1 MSTLQG
7 RSIATTYK
15 DLLQVSNNNIGVD
28 GTIRAVEDGEGTQSA
43 LALSTDTIEIRGPII
58 PSTNATFDIGSA
70 ERKIRHLYLSSNSL
84 YVGDLQF
91 SEQDLQEVK
100 NVRGGAYAT
109 SAQGA
114 LAETA
119 LQPGA
124 FSFGDLSSKPTTLA
138 GYGIIDAATAAQG
151 DAADA
156 ALAKANT
163 ALQPGGVRFTN
174 DVTDKPTTLAGYGIT
189 DAFDGN
195 FSSLQGTPTSLAG
208 YGITDAATATQGDKA
223 DSALQPGD
231 NIAFSNVTNTPTSLA
246 GYGITD
252 AATSAQGSLAD
263 TALQPG
269 DSVSFSNITNTP
281 VTLAGYGITNAATS
295 TQGDKADTALQPDT
309 EIHVNTVHLSGGKI
323 FGPATMYIDPE
334 AIGDNTGK
342 LVILGD
348 LQVDG
353 VTTTVNST
361 TVSVSDKNF
370 EIAKGATTS
379 AQADGAGL
387 LINPDISMLYQAITD
402 SINFNKTLT
411 TNGDIR
417 INDQTSGATR
427 KIVFDMTNTG
437 GAQTDLSIQANNGN
451 LSFYSEAQAAEYMRI
466 NSSGNVGIGVTAPT
480 YKLDVAGDINMT
492 GALKVNGQDAVF
504 SNWTNQNDG
513 SISRASD
520 VSVTGDVD
528 VSGTMGVG
536 EVFVMD
542 NDGTL
547 GGATPTTV
555 GQVVTWDG
563 AKWIAADNVGGG
575 GSSGPSE
582 VPAAFSAALTQGQ
595 SVHTINF
602 AKTYDTIPA
611 VVTDLQITGDGDI
624 IPYVI
629 TAVTTSNMTVTFA
642 SAIPNNNYKLN
653 IAFGGRD
660 VFWNAGNLN
669 TINYTDGNVGIG
681 TTNPSDKLAVLGNS
695 TNFGISITNGNN
707 PARVTLVN
715 NEGNATI
722 DANNGLLRLGNFTSG
737 DLVIDSTGNV
747 GIGTTNPSTA
757 LDVLGSNQG
766 VALFKS
772 QSTTEGATTTIA
784 IESPSAT
791 SNGRTRVGADVDDLF
806 FSTSNGAS
814 DPNSS
819 VERMRIDTAGNVGI
833 GTTSPGEILH
843 VEKSSGTTLVKTEV
857 ATNSVVG
864 FDIKKTGATNQEWR
878 IVDGQTI
885 NGRLEIYDVTD
896 SRSVMA
902 FDGDGNVGIG
912 TTSPSS
918 LLHVAPKN
926 NVDPDGFTTNESY
939 FKVFDNATSGL
950 GQGRNGG
957 VVYIDAN
964 YYTGES
970 DVLHVLG
977 RGVSKLLV
985 KGNGNVGIGTTSP
998 DALLDVE
1005 GSLDQLNSATIKNTS
1020 STGYGLMTMGGGN
1033 GATRYVADFRDKD
1046 GTSCLK
1052 IDGNGNVGIGT
1063 GSPDAT
1069 LHISSPQPV
1078 IRLTDTTPATD
1089 TVSQVWADSDTVGA
1103 LMLASDI
1110 TNVGTDPFISLRI
1123 GGLGEASE
1131 KMRIKGNGNVGI
1143 GTKSPVHRLEV
1154 AIPNSKY
1161 CIHAVDEN
1169 DLVSLGG
1176 LFRAEAGEGGG
1187 LELYLKQPGETKIR
1201 LSSNSSRSTY
1211 FNAGNVG
1218 IGTTDPQR
1226 KLSVVQSGGTWISE
1240 FNSSS
1245 TTPYGLNLLFSG
1257 SSSTTTTFFQ
1267 CSNSTAVQFRIVG
1280 NGNVQNFNNSYGQLS
1295 DIKLKENVVKA
1306 SPKLD
1311 DLKKIRVVNFNFKG
1325 DDLKQIGVVAQEL
1338 EEIFPGLVDDVPDH
1352 DEDGNLLETT
1362 TKLVKYSVFGPILIK
1377 AIQEQQTMIDELK
1390 AQNESLIN
1398 RIETLEN
1405 NS

>member
-70 ERKIRHLYLSSNSL
+70 DRKIRHLYLSSNSL

-138 GYGIIDAATAAQG
+138 GYGITDAATAAQG

-189 DAFDGN
+189 DAFDSN

-208 YGITDAATATQGDKA
+208 YGITDAATSAQGDKA

-252 AATSAQGSLAD
+252 AATSTQGSLAD

-361 TVSVSDKNF
+361 TVSVNDKNF

-379 AQADGAGL
+379 SQADGAGL
-387 LINPDISMLYQAITD
+387 LINPDISMLYRAITD
-402 SINFNKTLT
+402 SINFNKSVEV
-411 TNGDIR
+411 
-417 INDQTSGATR
+417 Q
-427 KIVFDMTNTG
+427 
-437 GAQTDLSIQANNGN
+437 GN
-451 LSFYSEAQAAEYMRI
+451 LMLSDNSPEINLQTINPSHYNWRVAAQQIVDGGLEI
-466 NSSGNVGIGVTAPT
+466 SVGDLDGNITDDTFDPLIVVKHTGNVGIGVTTPA

-547 GGATPTTV
+547 GGVTPTTV

-563 AKWIAADNVGGG
+563 AKWIAADNAGGG

-602 AKTYDTIPA
+602 TKTYDTIPA

-629 TAVTTSNMTVTFA
+629 TAVTTSSMTVTFA

-653 IAFGGRD
+653 ISFGGRD

-681 TTNPSDKLAVLGNS
+681 TANPGHKLDVVGGNIRVGKTS
-695 TNFGISITNGNN
+695 NGQFIGENSSGEQKIK
-707 PARVTLVN
+707 L
-715 NEGNATI
+715 
-722 DANNGLLRLGNFTSG
+722 DTSG
-737 DLVIDSTGNV
+737 SSFLNGGSV
-747 GIGTTNPSTA
+747 GIGVITNPETFDGEANQLVVRAATHAGITVCAGNTTSR
-757 LDVLGSNQG
+757 SNIYFSDGNIGNQKYAG
-766 VALFKS
+766 GITYDHGDDDISF
-772 QSTTEGATTTIA
+772 
-784 IESPSAT
+784 
-791 SNGRTRVGADVDDLF
+791 RTGGLERVW
-806 FSTSNGAS
+806 
-814 DPNSS
+814 
-819 VERMRIDTAGNVGI
+819 IDSAGNVGI
-833 GTTSPGEILH
+833 GTTSPSKQLH
-843 VEKSSGTTLVKTEV
+843 IEDTNANTPGIKISASDQGYEHEVRAQGDGVLISADSTNYGGAGPDIRFNVSGSERMRIQKNGRVGIGTTNPVTILDINEPKNDSNGDPLNKDVLMSFSKGDTGEARIGLAGMTSQVLVGALTDDLCIRSEGNNIRFGTAS
-857 ATNSVVG
+857 ATR
-864 FDIKKTGATNQEWR
+864 T
-878 IVDGQTI
+878 
-885 NGRLEIYDVTD
+885 DVTID
-896 SRSVMA
+896 TA
-902 FDGDGNVGIG
+902 GKVGIG
-912 TTSPSS
+912 TTSPEVD
-918 LLHVAPKN
+918 LHVRNKESHGQSTLKLQGN
-926 NVDPDGFTTNESY
+926 NTGGFCSAIIFTNSDQTDSGSISYNADDNYMRFNTGGLNTTTERLRIHNNGVISTNGITNPLGTVHFTKSGGGNSGRQLQYNTTFDSNETNGWCSLVNAGASTGATG
-939 FKVFDNATSGL
+939 VFQNN
-950 GQGRNGG
+950 R
-957 VVYIDAN
+957 
-964 YYTGES
+964 
-970 DVLHVLG
+970 
-977 RGVSKLLV
+977 
-985 KGNGNVGIGTTSP
+985 
-998 DALLDVE
+998 
-1005 GSLDQLNSATIKNTS
+1005 SATIGTAANAAYNTDMF
-1020 STGYGLMTMGGGN
+1020 GLLYLQKESGGN
-1033 GATRYVADFRDKD
+1033 TYLWVDNSQNWRTATSFTYAGSDAG
-1046 GTSCLK
+1046 GT
-1052 IDGNGNVGIGT
+1052 VIGT
-1063 GSPDAT
+1063 QTSDER
-1069 LHISSPQPV
+1069 LKNISQEFDYGIEHVLQLQPITYTRKDDTDSVQRLGFGAQTTQQV
-1078 IRLTDTTPATD
+1078 IPEAVYDTGD
-1089 TVSQVWADSDTVGA
+1089 CVDGYD
-1103 LMLASDI
+1103 
-1110 TNVGTDPFISLRI
+1110 TDPDD
-1123 GGLGEASE
+1123 E
-1131 KMRIKGNGNVGI
+1131 
-1143 GTKSPVHRLEV
+1143 TKSVPKSDETILAMEYVQLVPVL
-1154 AIPNSKY
+1154 
-1161 CIHAVDEN
+1161 
-1169 DLVSLGG
+1169 
-1176 LFRAEAGEGGG
+1176 
-1187 LELYLKQPGETKIR
+1187 T
-1201 LSSNSSRSTY
+1201 
-1211 FNAGNVG
+1211 
-1218 IGTTDPQR
+1218 
-1226 KLSVVQSGGTWISE
+1226 
-1240 FNSSS
+1240 
-1245 TTPYGLNLLFSG
+1245 
-1257 SSSTTTTFFQ
+1257 
-1267 CSNSTAVQFRIVG
+1267 
-1280 NGNVQNFNNSYGQLS
+1280 
-1295 DIKLKENVVKA
+1295 
-1306 SPKLD
+1306 
-1311 DLKKIRVVNFNFKG
+1311 
-1325 DDLKQIGVVAQEL
+1325 
-1338 EEIFPGLVDDVPDH
+1338 
-1352 DEDGNLLETT
+1352 
-1362 TKLVKYSVFGPILIK
+1362 K